1 MRHRVVGRKLSRTAS
16 HRRALLRSL
25 STELIRHKRITTTE
39 AKAKEASRFV
49 EGLISKARRAWNSE
63 KSGNDTNHHAR
74 RMVARDIQ
82 DKKVLRELFSEVAE
96 KVADRPGGYTR
107 VIRIGQRNGDGAE
120 MAVLEL
126 VDYNL
131 DRDESAVRSRS
142 KNLMSRAERV
152 RRSQEKQKQQ
162 AAEKAVVAEEAVTEV
177 TEEVEEAVEEATD
190 TTEVVEETPETE
202 TATEEASDTAE
213 ALDASEVESTETT
226 AETEE
231 SGGDEEVPAS
241 EAEESGSTDS
251 TEEDQTKEDGDEE
264 KKEEGA

>member
-1 MRHRVVGRKLSRTAS
+1 MRHRVVGRKLKRTAS

-49 EGLISKARRAWNSE
+49 ESLISKARRAWNAE
-63 KSGNDTNHHAR
+63 KDGGALNLHAR
-74 RMVARDIQ
+74 RIVGRDIQ
-82 DKKVLRELFSEVAE
+82 DKGVLRELFSSVAE

-126 VDYNL
+126 VDYNT

-152 RRSQEKQKQQ
+152 RRSQEKQKQ
-162 AAEKAVVAEEAVTEV
+162 AEV
-177 TEEVEEAVEEATD
+177 TETA
-190 TTEVVEETPETE
+190 VVEEEM
-202 TATEEASDTAE
+202 
-213 ALDASEVESTETT
+213 V
-226 AETEE
+226 
-231 SGGDEEVPAS
+231 V
-241 EAEESGSTDS
+241 
-251 TEEDQTKEDGDEE
+251 
-264 KKEEGA
+264 

>member
-1 MRHRVVGRKLSRTAS
+1 MRHRVVGRKLKRTAS

-49 EGLISKARRAWNSE
+49 ESLISKARRAWNAE
-63 KSGNDTNHHAR
+63 KDGGALNLHAR
-74 RMVARDIQ
+74 RIVGRDIQ
-82 DKKVLRELFSEVAE
+82 DKGVLRELFSSVAE

-126 VDYNL
+126 VDYNT

-152 RRSQEKQKQQ
+152 RRSQEKQKQ
-162 AAEKAVVAEEAVTEV
+162 AEVTETAVVEEEMVVESVEETETVTEETPVADEAVTEESA
-177 TEEVEEAVEEATD
+177 EEPSAETSEEE
-190 TTEVVEETPETE
+190 PET
-202 TATEEASDTAE
+202 
-213 ALDASEVESTETT
+213 
-226 AETEE
+226 
-231 SGGDEEVPAS
+231 
-241 EAEESGSTDS
+241 STD
-251 TEEDQTKEDGDEE
+251 EEE
-264 KKEEGA
+264 KKEGGE